1 VAFLPTVIVDEL
13 TGRTVGTIAGNEETD
28 TGAFPTVGG
37 PWPGEIAAGRGVEA
51 GPAGLPI
58 A

>member
-1 VAFLPTVIVDEL
+1 MAFLLTVIVDEP
-13 TGRTVGTIAGNEETD
+13 TGRTVGTIAGKEETE
-28 TGAFPTVGG
+28 TRALPTVGG